1 MKIEL
6 GFALST
12 NKFPFNLFALL
23 INWLQ
28 KIDASHTY
36 LAYYAETESKKYFDS
51 TFWTVRDLIKKTFLK
66 SYEIKKSYY
75 LVAQIERSDFL
86 KWMEKHEGKNY
97 SMIQV
102 IGLLLMICGF
112 SKRNIL
118 RGDPTKMICNELAL
132 DFCVEFL
139 DLKLEKNI
147 NDYDLDETLEIFE
160 LLVNQGKLHRGEI

>member
-6 GFALST
+6 GFAWTL
-12 NKFPFNLFALL
+12 NKFPFNLFGLL

-36 LAYYAETESKKYFDS
+36 LGYYAESGSKKYFDA
-51 TFWTVRDLIKKTFLK
+51 TFWKVRSLIKKTFMK
-66 SYEIKKSYY
+66 AYAIRKSYY
-75 LVAQIERSDFL
+75 CVAQIERADFL
-86 KWMEKHEGKNY
+86 KWMEKHEGKGY
-97 SMIQV
+97 AFIQI
-102 IGLLLMICGF
+102 IGLFLMILGF
-112 SKRNIL
+112 SKKNIL

-160 LLVNQGKLHRGEI
+160 ELVNQGKLHRGEI